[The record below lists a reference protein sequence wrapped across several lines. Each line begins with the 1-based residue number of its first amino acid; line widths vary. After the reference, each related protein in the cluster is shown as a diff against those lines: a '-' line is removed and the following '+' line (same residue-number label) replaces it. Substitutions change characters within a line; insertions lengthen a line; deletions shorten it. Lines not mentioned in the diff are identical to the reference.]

1 MDKRLT
7 MADVHRKRR
16 EVLKNWL
23 HSLCRSSE
31 YGDEAWDF
39 SQTLDI
45 IDAIECCPGDRL
57 RGG

>member
-31 YGDEAWDF
+31 HRDEAWDF
-39 SQTLDI
+39 PQTLDI

>member
-1 MDKRLT
+1 MKKKLR

-23 HSLCRSSE
+23 HSLCRSPK

-39 SQTLDI
+39 PQTLDI
-45 IDAIECCPGDRL
+45 IDAIECCPADRL